1 MSSQMTTTNDERAGG
16 GVAAPEALLEL
27 RGISKSYGQVRAL
40 HDVSFAISRGETV
53 GLFGDNGAG
62 KSTLIKIMA
71 GVEQADA
78 GETLWQGRP
87 VQLGSR
93 RASAALGIEPIYQD
107 GALCESM
114 PIWRNVFLGRE
125 DTVRGGF
132 LRAKSMRDTA
142 STILRSVIEIGA
154 HIDPE
159 RLVGELSG
167 GQRQAVAI
175 ARAVHFKR
183 ALLLLDEPTSALA
196 VRETEALLSYVRRLR
211 DEGVSSVLITH
222 NLHQAYQVC
231 ERFIVMSRGR
241 VSLDARREEIT
252 LADLTEHVIAQ

>member
-1 MSSQMTTTNDERAGG
+1 MTDSP
-16 GVAAPEALLEL
+16 APLLEL
-27 RGISKSYGQVRAL
+27 RDISKSYGQVQAL
-40 HDVSFAISRGETV
+40 RDVSFTVGKGETV

-62 KSTLIKIMA
+62 KSTLVKIMA
-71 GVEQADA
+71 GVERADA
-78 GETLWQGRP
+78 GSIFWEGKP
-87 VQLGSR
+87 APLGSR
-93 RASAALGIEPIYQD
+93 RASAELGIEPIYQD

-132 LRAKSMRDTA
+132 LRTRRMRDAA
-142 STILRSVIEIGA
+142 SDILRSDIEIGA
-154 HIDPE
+154 HIDTD
-159 RLVGELSG
+159 RLVSELSG

-183 ALLLLDEPTSALA
+183 SLLLLDEPTSALA
-196 VRETEALLSYVRRLR
+196 VRETEALLGYVRRLR

-231 ERFIVMSRGR
+231 ERFVVMSRGR
-241 VSLDARREEIT
+241 VSLDAARDEVT
-252 LADLTEHVIAQ
+252 LADLTNRVLDQ

>member
-1 MSSQMTTTNDERAGG
+1 MTTANHDRAGG
-16 GVAAPEALLEL
+16 GGVTAAPEALLEL
-27 RGISKSYGQVRAL
+27 RGISKSYGQVKAL
-40 HDVSFAISRGETV
+40 HDVSFTIGQGETV

-62 KSTLIKIMA
+62 KSTLVKIMA
-71 GVEQADA
+71 GVERADA
-78 GETLWQGRP
+78 GEALWQGQP
-87 VQLGSR
+87 VPLGSR

-132 LRAKSMRDTA
+132 LRAKSMRETA

-196 VRETEALLSYVRRLR
+196 VRETEALLGYVRRLR

-241 VSLDARREEIT
+241 ISMDARRGDIS

>member
-1 MSSQMTTTNDERAGG
+1 MTTTNGDRSGG
-16 GVAAPEALLEL
+16 GVTAASEALLEL
-27 RGISKSYGQVRAL
+27 RGISKSYGQVQAL
-40 HDVSFAISRGETV
+40 HDVSFTIGHGETV

-62 KSTLIKIMA
+62 KSTLVKIMA

-78 GETLWQGRP
+78 GETFWKGKP
-87 VQLGSR
+87 VPLGSR

-132 LRAKSMRDTA
+132 LRAKTMRDTA
-142 STILRSVIEIGA
+142 STILHSVIEIGA

-196 VRETEALLSYVRRLR
+196 VRETEALLSYIRRLR

-222 NLHQAYQVC
+222 NLHQAYRVC

-241 VSLDARREEIT
+241 VSMDARRDDIS

>member
-1 MSSQMTTTNDERAGG
+1 MTTND
-16 GVAAPEALLEL
+16 LLEL
-27 RGISKSYGQVRAL
+27 RGVSKSYGQVRAL
-40 HDVSFAISRGETV
+40 QDVSFTIGRGQTV

-62 KSTLIKIMA
+62 KSTLVKIMA
-71 GVEQADA
+71 GVERADT
-78 GETLWQGRP
+78 GTILWEGKP
-87 VQLGSR
+87 VPLGSR

-132 LRAKSMRDTA
+132 LRAKQMRATA
-142 STILRSVIEIGA
+142 STIMRSVIEIGA

-159 RLVGELSG
+159 RFVGELSG

-196 VRETEALLSYVRRLR
+196 VRETEALLRYVRRLR
-211 DEGVSSVLITH
+211 DDGVSSVLITH
-222 NLHQAYQVC
+222 NLHHAYEVC
-231 ERFIVMSRGR
+231 ERFIVMARGR
-241 VSLDARREEIT
+241 VCLDAAREEIS
-252 LADLTEHVIAQ
+252 LADLTDRVTAL

>member
-1 MSSQMTTTNDERAGG
+1 MTTADDDRAGG
-16 GVAAPEALLEL
+16 GVTAAAETLLEL
-27 RGISKSYGQVRAL
+27 RGISKSYGQVEAL
-40 HDVSFAISRGETV
+40 DDVSFTIGRGETV

-78 GETLWQGRP
+78 GEMLWEGKP
-87 VQLGSR
+87 VSLGSR

-125 DTVRGGF
+125 DTLRGGF

-222 NLHQAYQVC
+222 NLHQAYQAC

-241 VSLDARREEIT
+241 VSMDARRGDIS
-252 LADLTEHVIAQ
+252 LAELTEHVIAQ

>member
-1 MSSQMTTTNDERAGG
+1 MSTND
-16 GVAAPEALLEL
+16 LLEL
-27 RGISKSYGQVRAL
+27 RDVSKSYGQVRAL
-40 HDVSFAISRGETV
+40 QDVSFTIGRGQAV

-62 KSTLIKIMA
+62 KSTLVKIMA
-71 GVEQADA
+71 GVQRADT
-78 GETLWQGRP
+78 GTILWEGKP
-87 VQLGSR
+87 VPLGSR

-132 LRAKSMRDTA
+132 LRARRMRATA
-142 STILRSVIEIGA
+142 STIMRSVIEIGA

-159 RLVGELSG
+159 RSIGELSG

-196 VRETEALLSYVRRLR
+196 VRETEALLRYVRRLR

-222 NLHQAYQVC
+222 NLHHAYEIC
-231 ERFIVMSRGR
+231 ERFIVMARGR
-241 VSLDARREEIT
+241 VCLDATREEIS
-252 LADLTEHVIAQ
+252 LADLTDQVTAQ

>member
-1 MSSQMTTTNDERAGG
+1 MTDMQNDRAEGG
-16 GVAAPEALLEL
+16 ATAAPEALLEL
-27 RGISKSYGQVRAL
+27 RGISKFYGQVQAL
-40 HDVSFAISRGETV
+40 HDVSFTIGRGETV

-71 GVEQADA
+71 GVEQATA
-78 GETLWQGRP
+78 GEIFWEGKP
-87 VQLGSR
+87 VPLGSR

-132 LRAKSMRDTA
+132 LRAKSMRATA

-196 VRETEALLSYVRRLR
+196 VLETEALLSYVRRLR

-222 NLHQAYQVC
+222 NLHQAYRVC
-231 ERFIVMSRGR
+231 ERFIVMSHGQ
-241 VSLDARREEIT
+241 VSMDARHGEIS
-252 LADLTEHVIAQ
+252 LADITEHVIAQ

>member
-1 MSSQMTTTNDERAGG
+1 MRQVTNPPATNGNG
-16 GVAAPEALLEL
+16 AARRSLLEL

-40 HDVSFAISRGETV
+40 QDVSFSIDRGETV

-62 KSTLIKIMA
+62 KSTLVKIMA
-71 GVEQADA
+71 GVERADA
-78 GETLWQGRP
+78 GTILWEGQP
-87 VQLGSR
+87 VPLGSR
-93 RASAALGIEPIYQD
+93 SASAALGIEPIFQD

-125 DTVRGGF
+125 DTARGGF
-132 LRAKSMRDTA
+132 LRAGNMRATA
-142 STILRSVIEIGA
+142 ATILRSVVEIGA
-154 HIDPE
+154 HIDPD

-183 ALLLLDEPTSALA
+183 TLLLLDEPTSALA
-196 VRETEALLSYVRRLR
+196 VRETEALLGYVRRLK

-231 ERFIVMSRGR
+231 ERFIVLAHGR
-241 VSLDARREEIT
+241 VSLTTSRGEIS

>member
-40 HDVSFAISRGETV
+40 HDVSFTIGRGETV

-241 VSLDARREEIT
+241 VSMDARREEIT